1 MNGSMLST
9 QVMIVVVMSSLSL
22 VAICVPLYR
31 GLALTLRAHK
41 ATRLVPRPALE
52 KSLQFATK
60 GPADSIAVLMLRV
73 LSKSMRSPDARAVA
87 SDFVVDASRQ
97 YVMNEYEATYARP
110 ISMYSNLLPPVGLA
124 GNAIGM
130 LILLVSKHVAGT
142 SLELGALG
150 LALSST
156 IFALLGYALLEAIK
170 LRLYGRAL
178 RCLDEV
184 VSLHRLAEERAERT
198 SSATS
203 AARVPSPA

>member
-9 QVMIVVVMSSLSL
+9 QAMIVIVMSGLSL

-31 GLALTLRAHK
+31 GLMLCMRAYK
-41 ATRLVPRPALE
+41 ATRFVPRPALE

-73 LSKSMRSPDARAVA
+73 LAKSLRSPDARAVA

-97 YVMNEYEATYARP
+97 FVMNEYESNYARP

-130 LILLVSKHVAGT
+130 LILLVSKHMAGT
-142 SLELGALG
+142 ALELGALG

-156 IFALLGYALLEAIK
+156 IFALLGYALIESVK
-170 LRLYGRAL
+170 LRLYGRML

-184 VSLHRLAEERAERT
+184 VSLHRLSEERAER
-198 SSATS
+198 SSATKGVP
-203 AARVPSPA
+203 VPSPA

>member
-1 MNGSMLST
+1 MNDSLLTT
-9 QVMIVVVMSSLSL
+9 QGMIVIVMSGFSL

-31 GLALTLRAHK
+31 GLALAMRAHK

-52 KSLQFATK
+52 KSLQFSTK

-73 LSKSMRSPDARAVA
+73 LAKSLRSPDARSVA

-97 YVMNEYEATYARP
+97 YVMNEYEATYSRP

-130 LILLVSKHVAGT
+130 LILLVSKHMAGT
-142 SLELGALG
+142 PLELGALG

-156 IFALLGYALLEAIK
+156 IFALLGYALIEAIK
-170 LRLYGRAL
+170 LRLYGRML

-184 VSLHRLAEERAERT
+184 VCLHRSAEERAERAGGAQA
-198 SSATS
+198 SA
-203 AARVPSPA
+203 VPSPA

>member
-1 MNGSMLST
+1 MDSSIFST
-9 QVMIVVVMSSLSL
+9 QGMIVIVMSGLSL

-31 GLALTLRAHK
+31 GLGLCVRAWK

-60 GPADSIAVLMLRV
+60 GPVDSIAVLMLRV
-73 LSKSMRSPDARAVA
+73 LAKSLRSPDARQVA

-97 YVMNEYEATYARP
+97 YVMNEYESSYARP

-130 LILLVSKHVAGT
+130 LILLVSKHMAGT
-142 SLELGALG
+142 PLELGALG

-156 IFALLGYALLEAIK
+156 IFALLGYAAIEAVK
-170 LRLYGRAL
+170 LRLYGRML

-184 VSLHRLAEERAERT
+184 VNLHRLSEERAER
-198 SSATS
+198 
-203 AARVPSPA
+203 SPAKTGAPLASPA

>member
-31 GLALTLRAHK
+31 GLSLALRAHK

-52 KSLQFATK
+52 KSLQFPTK

-97 YVMNEYEATYARP
+97 YVLNEYEASYARP

-130 LILLVSKHVAGT
+130 LILLVSKHLAGT

-156 IFALLGYALLEAIK
+156 IFALLEAIK
-170 LRLYGRAL
+170 LRLYGRSL

-184 VSLHRLAEERAERT
+184 VSLHRLAEERAERS

>member
-1 MNGSMLST
+1 MDSSLLST
-9 QVMIVVVMSSLSL
+9 QGLIVIVMSGLSL

-31 GLALTLRAHK
+31 GLLLCLRAWK

-60 GPADSIAVLMLRV
+60 GPVDSIAVLMLRV
-73 LSKSMRSPDARAVA
+73 LAKSLRSPDARAVA
-87 SDFVVDASRQ
+87 SDFVVDARRQ
-97 YVMNEYEATYARP
+97 YVMNEYESSYARP

-130 LILLVSKHVAGT
+130 LILLVSKHMAGT
-142 SLELGALG
+142 PLELGALG

-156 IFALLGYALLEAIK
+156 IFALLGYAAIEAVK
-170 LRLYGRAL
+170 LRLYGRML

-184 VSLHRLAEERAERT
+184 VSLHRLSEERAERAPVKT
-198 SSATS
+198 GAPV
-203 AARVPSPA
+203 ASPA

>member
-1 MNGSMLST
+1 MDSSLLST
-9 QVMIVVVMSSLSL
+9 QGLIVIVMSGLSL

-31 GLALTLRAHK
+31 GLALCMRAFK

-52 KSLQFATK
+52 KSLQFSTK
-60 GPADSIAVLMLRV
+60 GPVDSIAVLMLRV
-73 LSKSMRSPDARAVA
+73 LAKSLRSPDAREVA

-97 YVMNEYEATYARP
+97 YVMNEYESSYARP

-130 LILLVSKHVAGT
+130 LILLVSKHMAGT
-142 SLELGALG
+142 PLELGALG

-156 IFALLGYALLEAIK
+156 IFALLGYAAIEAVK
-170 LRLYGRAL
+170 LRLYGRML

-184 VSLHRLAEERAERT
+184 VSLHRLSEERAER
-198 SSATS
+198 APVK
-203 AARVPSPA
+203 AGAPVASPA

>member
-9 QVMIVVVMSSLSL
+9 QATIVIVMSVLSL

-31 GLALTLRAHK
+31 GLSLAARAFR
-41 ATRLVPRPALE
+41 ATRLVPRPLLE
-52 KSLQFATK
+52 KSLQLVAK

-73 LSKSMRSPDARAVA
+73 LAKSLRSPDARTVA

-97 YVMNEYEATYARP
+97 YVMNEYESSYSRP
-110 ISMYSNLLPPVGLA
+110 ISMYANLLPPVGLA

-130 LILLVSKHVAGT
+130 LILLVSKQMAGT
-142 SLELGALG
+142 ALELGALG

-156 IFALLGYALLEAIK
+156 IFALIGYALLEAIK
-170 LRLYGRAL
+170 LRLYGRML

-184 VSLHRLAEERAERT
+184 VSLQRTTEERSA
-198 SSATS
+198 ATS
-203 AARVPSPA
+203 AAAVPSPA

>member
-9 QVMIVVVMSSLSL
+9 QATIVIVMSVLSL

-31 GLALTLRAHK
+31 GLSLSARAFR
-41 ATRLVPRPALE
+41 ATRLVPRPLLE
-52 KSLQFATK
+52 KSLQFAAK

-73 LSKSMRSPDARAVA
+73 LAKSLRSPDARTVA

-97 YVMNEYEATYARP
+97 YVMNEYESSYSRP
-110 ISMYSNLLPPVGLA
+110 ISMYANLLPPVGLA

-130 LILLVSKHVAGT
+130 LILLVSKHMAGT
-142 SLELGALG
+142 ALELGALG

-156 IFALLGYALLEAIK
+156 IFALIGYALLEAIK
-170 LRLYGRAL
+170 LRLYGRML

-184 VSLHRLAEERAERT
+184 VSLQRTAEER
-198 SSATS
+198 S
-203 AARVPSPA
+203 AATGAAAVPSPA

>member
-22 VAICVPLYR
+22 VAICAPLYR
-31 GLALTLRAHK
+31 GLMLCMRAWK

-52 KSLQFATK
+52 KSLKFSTR

-73 LSKSMRSPDARAVA
+73 LSKSLRSPDARAVA

-97 YVMNEYEATYARP
+97 YVMNEYEASYARP

-130 LILLVSKHVAGT
+130 LILLVSKHMSGT
-142 SLELGALG
+142 PLELGALG

-156 IFALLGYALLEAIK
+156 IFALIGYASLEAVK
-170 LRLYGRAL
+170 LRLYGRML
-178 RCLDEV
+178 LCLDEV
-184 VSLHRLAEERAERT
+184 VSLHRLAEERAQSPGGT
-198 SSATS
+198 SGAP
-203 AARVPSPA
+203 VPSPA

>member
-9 QVMIVVVMSSLSL
+9 QATIVIVMSVLSL

-31 GLALTLRAHK
+31 GLSLSARAFR
-41 ATRLVPRPALE
+41 ATRLVPRPLLE
-52 KSLQFATK
+52 KSLQLAAK

-73 LSKSMRSPDARAVA
+73 LAKSLRSPDARSVA

-97 YVMNEYEATYARP
+97 YVMNEYESSYSRP
-110 ISMYSNLLPPVGLA
+110 ISMYANLLPPVGLA

-130 LILLVSKHVAGT
+130 LILLVSKQMAGT
-142 SLELGALG
+142 TLELGALG

-156 IFALLGYALLEAIK
+156 IFALIGYALLEAIK
-170 LRLYGRAL
+170 LRLYGRML

-184 VSLHRLAEERAERT
+184 VSLQRTAEER
-198 SSATS
+198 S
-203 AARVPSPA
+203 AAAGAAAVPSPA